1 MNAQFTGLWAFAYNP
16 ETMLRRLVAIFSLMF
31 IFGASVYASD
41 VRSGAHS
48 LDIAGDT
55 HWMQV
60 LNGQDLAE
68 KPANPDSGP
77 DPVSDSLANTE
88 LSDWPEAHESRVH
101 SLHFSPR
108 LVLTRFFVAAP
119 SLPWPYLA
127 APQRPPDCKN
137 RSHATPDNVHRP
149 FHALSAFLPPLAFL
163 RGNSGNTA

>member
-119 SLPWPYLA
+119 SLP
-127 APQRPPDCKN
+127 
-137 RSHATPDNVHRP
+137 
-149 FHALSAFLPPLAFL
+149 ALSRLTCWLNPAGLGL
-163 RGNSGNTA
+163 RFA

>member
-16 ETMLRRLVAIFSLMF
+16 ETMLRRSVAIFSLMF

-127 APQRPPDCKN
+127 APQRPPC
-137 RSHATPDNVHRP
+137 
-149 FHALSAFLPPLAFL
+149 LA
-163 RGNSGNTA
+163 

>member
-1 MNAQFTGLWAFAYNP
+1 
-16 ETMLRRLVAIFSLMF
+16 MF

-41 VRSGAHS
+41 LGSGARS

-68 KPANPDSGP
+68 KPANPDTGP

-88 LSDWPEAHESRVH
+88 LSDWPDAHESRLH

-108 LVLTRFFVAAP
+108 LVLTQFFVAAP

-127 APQRPPDCKN
+127 APQRPPC
-137 RSHATPDNVHRP
+137 
-149 FHALSAFLPPLAFL
+149 LA
-163 RGNSGNTA
+163 